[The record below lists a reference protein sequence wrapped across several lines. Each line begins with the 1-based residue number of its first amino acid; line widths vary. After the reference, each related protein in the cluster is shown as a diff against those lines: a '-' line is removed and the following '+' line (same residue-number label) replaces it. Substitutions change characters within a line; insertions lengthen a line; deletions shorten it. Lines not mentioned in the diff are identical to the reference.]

1 MDGWMHRHRM
11 MQQQMLQRQIVSFLE
26 ACLCRT
32 ITYCQPRGQR
42 ADAWGGFKLSFFESH
57 YLFLCRHCF
66 SFTLLVYLLCSLRS
80 CSCSTTIVVTA
91 EFDLFFRFP
100 SDRGR
105 EMAEQEELS
114 TYGEHPITNHH
125 FHLLST
131 MSSIPT
137 RYITRITL
145 LRQSHT
151 YCCVLHRIITITIIV
166 SLFSPTLLRSTNHQ
180 YGATPYKLGVFFS
193 IPQQSQWQPPCP
205 IFHLPPLPSPSL
217 AGSIS

>member
-1 MDGWMHRHRM
+1 MNP
-11 MQQQMLQRQIVSFLE
+11 IV
-26 ACLCRT
+26 
-32 ITYCQPRGQR
+32 
-42 ADAWGGFKLSFFESH
+42 FF
-57 YLFLCRHCF
+57 FCRHCF

-91 EFDLFFRFP
+91 EFDLFFRLP

-105 EMAEQEELS
+105 EKAEQDELG

-125 FHLLST
+125 HFHLLST
-131 MSSIPT
+131 KTSIPT

-151 YCCVLHRIITITIIV
+151 YCCVLHRITITITAFFV

-180 YGATPYKLGVFFS
+180 YGATPYKLGVFSPYHSSHSGNHHAPFS
-193 IPQQSQWQPPCP
+193 TFP
-205 IFHLPPLPSPSL
+205 PSL
-217 AGSIS
+217 PFSSSRFHFLIDNPKNQSRPESKTDRQRNSVLTLRR